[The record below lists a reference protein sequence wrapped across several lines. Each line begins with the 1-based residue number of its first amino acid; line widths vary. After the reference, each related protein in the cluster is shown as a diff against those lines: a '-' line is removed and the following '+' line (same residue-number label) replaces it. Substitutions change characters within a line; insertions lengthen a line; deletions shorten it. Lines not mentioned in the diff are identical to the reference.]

1 MPIILHCL
9 GLGLVG
15 DGLRS
20 GRVDRAVARLLAGT
34 CGHRGGR
41 AGGGGGAVRAG
52 RRLGQGELAHCAV
65 RAGGTRGGKLA
76 RIADGAVA
84 RDLSRSRDGGLAD

>member
-15 DGLRS
+15 DGRRS

-84 RDLSRSRDGGLAD
+84 RDLAGPCDDGLAD